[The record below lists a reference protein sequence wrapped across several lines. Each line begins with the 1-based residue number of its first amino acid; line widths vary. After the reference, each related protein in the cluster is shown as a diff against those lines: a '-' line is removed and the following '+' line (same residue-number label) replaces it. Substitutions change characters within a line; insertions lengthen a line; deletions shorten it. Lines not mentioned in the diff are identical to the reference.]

1 MTSYDRDYICGGCQN
16 YFKTMTP
23 YRGSNPKCP
32 ICRTGGGRR
41 YRSGYRT
48 KVHPPKPS
56 TRHHNVKCPCGW
68 EGTMEAVECP
78 LFCATCQHF
87 VNYKQEKQYIAPP
100 NYRHLVV
107 VAKYEYS
114 FITHDGY
121 CSAPENE
128 YVNEVEFKTVVYKCP
143 RFVLPEH
150 YDFFGRITEPKILE
164 VFEIESDGFCCCGH
178 RSRLIKATVT
188 KKPMRT

>member
-1 MTSYDRDYICGGCQN
+1 MTNYDYICVGCQN
-16 YFKTMTP
+16 YFKKMNS

-32 ICRTGGGRR
+32 TCRTGGGRR

-56 TRHHNVKCPCGW
+56 TMHHNVKCLCGW

-78 LFCATCQHF
+78 RFCESCQHF
-87 VNYKQEKQYIAPP
+87 VDNKKQYTALPTE
-100 NYRHLVV
+100 RGLVV
-107 VAKYEYS
+107 VAKYKDS

-150 YDFFGRITEPKILE
+150 YDFFGRITDPKILE
-164 VFEIESDGFCCCGH
+164 IFETKSDGFCCCGH
-178 RSRLIKATVT
+178 RSKLIKATVA
-188 KKPMRT
+188 KKPFRT